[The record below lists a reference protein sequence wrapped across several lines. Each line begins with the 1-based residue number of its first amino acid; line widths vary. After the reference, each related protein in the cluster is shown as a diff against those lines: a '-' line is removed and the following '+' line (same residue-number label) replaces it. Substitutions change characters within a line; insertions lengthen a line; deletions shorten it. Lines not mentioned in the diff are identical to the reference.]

1 MSALYRS
8 REVAIKIVNL
18 KNLNEAERKITE
30 DEISIL
36 GKFDHPNIVKH
47 IESYEDNR
55 YIYIVME
62 NLSSSVELKELI
74 SIRNQKNIQK
84 KT

>member
-1 MSALYRS
+1 M
-8 REVAIKIVNL
+8 AIKIVNL
-18 KNLNEAERKITE
+18 KNLSKTEREVTE

-36 GKFDHPNIVKH
+36 GKFDHVNIVKH
-47 IESYEDNR
+47 IESYEDER

-74 SIRNQKNIQK
+74 H
-84 KT
+84 

>member
-1 MSALYRS
+1 
-8 REVAIKIVNL
+8 V
-18 KNLNEAERKITE
+18 TE

-36 GKFDHPNIVKH
+36 GKFDHVNIVKH
-47 IESYEDNR
+47 IESYEDER

-74 SIRNQKNIQK
+74 H
-84 KT
+84 